1 MVKKFFL
8 LKFFLIFLTVIKTI
22 KSSDCLNENNENNGT
37 LITLSLST
45 CTQHSYSNIILN
57 STYNGTNNDTNITAN
72 LDCCLLK
79 IDSNKVIT
87 KCIEIKNDEDEI
99 ERRITAFEAMFK
111 DATITIDCQSNFISI
126 KLLQVFL
133 IMFICFFIIIKIF

>member
-22 KSSDCLNENNENNGT
+22 KSSDCLNENKENNDT
-37 LITLSLST
+37 SITLSLST

-79 IDSNKVIT
+79 IDHIT

-111 DATITIDCQSNFISI
+111 DAIITIDCQSNFISI

-133 IMFICFFIIIKIF
+133 IMFICFLL

>member
-22 KSSDCLNENNENNGT
+22 KSSDCLNENKENNDT
-37 LITLSLST
+37 SITLSLST
-45 CTQHSYSNIILN
+45 CTQHSYNNIILN

-111 DATITIDCQSNFISI
+111 DATITIDCQSNFINI

-133 IMFICFFIIIKIF
+133 IMFICFLL

>member
-22 KSSDCLNENNENNGT
+22 KSSDCLNENKENNDT
-37 LITLSLST
+37 SITLSLST

-111 DATITIDCQSNFISI
+111 DATITIDCQSNFINI

-133 IMFICFFIIIKIF
+133 IMFICFLL

>member
-22 KSSDCLNENNENNGT
+22 KSSDCLNENIENNGT

-79 IDSNKVIT
+79 IDHIT

-133 IMFICFFIIIKIF
+133 IIFICFLL